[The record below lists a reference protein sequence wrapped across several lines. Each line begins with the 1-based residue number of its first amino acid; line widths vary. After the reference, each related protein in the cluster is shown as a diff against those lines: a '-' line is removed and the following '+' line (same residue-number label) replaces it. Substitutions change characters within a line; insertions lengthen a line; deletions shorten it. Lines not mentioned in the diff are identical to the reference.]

1 MNVLRIIKRSI
12 RSLGRRTEAKREID
26 EELCFHIEQRTAEN
40 IAAGMSAEAAGR
52 EARKQFGNAQTV
64 REECRVKRGA
74 SFGEETVRDLRFAFR
89 QLIKNPGF
97 TAVAVLTLALG
108 IGTCTAMF
116 GIVNA
121 VLLKP
126 LPFRE
131 PTRLVWIEN
140 IFQDGLSGRTTR
152 ADTFL
157 GWREQSKSFE
167 SLAAYFAFSDYL
179 PLTLTGTGDPE
190 RLRNVAVSDNFLPT
204 LGVVPLHGR
213 NFTAEECAF
222 NGPGAVLLTYGYWQR
237 RFGADPSVVG
247 RTISLNSKPNT
258 VVGVLPA
265 SFDFSSIFTP
275 GSGVDVITPFPLTPE
290 TARWGNTVFGIGRL
304 KPGVTIDQAQTE
316 LTVISKRLQESI
328 KAGKFGAEIRPLDTA
343 LRGKFRSAFLLL
355 SAAVACVLLIACV
368 NLSNLL
374 LARLNARRQEF
385 SVRLMLGASRRHLVQ
400 QTLTESLLLAFTGL
414 LIGVPLAVW
423 ATGLLARLQTFG
435 VPLLENASVDLSALA
450 MTIGLTT
457 LAGLACGLLP
467 AFQLSRSQGAHATQ
481 DATHQ
486 RSAGRSAAAARSG
499 LVIAEVALACMLLVG
514 ASLLIRSFNAVLQVN
529 LGFQPQQAVA
539 WRIDPTRE
547 FKTGQE
553 VDLYLGGMARRI
565 CAVPGVE
572 AVGFSDT
579 LPLSRNRSWGAG
591 EVGAQYPDGKY
602 PTAYPRLVDPGYLR
616 AMKIPVLAGRN
627 FDEDFNPNAEKF
639 VVINQNF
646 ARLLWPGLD
655 PIGRKIDVNGGS
667 TVIGVVANVRHSS
680 LEEDEG
686 NEMYLDC
693 RQCSDW
699 STLEMVVRSSRTPD
713 SLVPDVRKALT
724 DYDPV
729 LPNGGFHTLE
739 RLVDDAVGPRALI
752 TRLLG
757 FFSALALALAAIGL
771 YGVIA
776 YSVSQRTQ
784 EIGIRMAVGA
794 QRSDVLRL
802 ILRGG
807 LRLVAIGIALGL
819 AGSLVLTSLLRSL
832 LFGVSAHDPLVFAG
846 DAALLFGVACAACLI
861 PAFRAIRTDPMAA
874 LRHE

>member
-1 MNVLRIIKRSI
+1 MNLLKKLFQKSAI
-12 RSLGRRTEAKREID
+12 TREID
-26 EELCFHIEQRTAEN
+26 EELRFHIEQRTVEN
-40 IAAGMSAEAAGR
+40 IAAGMSPEAAGS

-64 REECRVKRGA
+64 REECREKRGA

-89 QLIKNPGF
+89 QLVKNPGF

-179 PLTLTGTGDPE
+179 PLTLTSTGDPE

-290 TARWGNTVFGIGRL
+290 TARWGITVFGIGRL

-316 LTVISKRLQESI
+316 LTVISKRLQESF
-328 KAGKFGAEIRPLDTA
+328 KAGTFGADIRSLATA

-355 SAAVACVLLIACV
+355 SAAVVCVLLIACV

-400 QTLTESLLLAFTGL
+400 QTLTESLLLAFAGS

-435 VPLLENASVDLSALA
+435 VPLLENASVDLAALA
-450 MTIGLTT
+450 VTIGLTT
-457 LAGLACGLLP
+457 LAGIACGLLP

-486 RSAGRSAAAARSG
+486 RIAGRSAATARSG
-499 LVIAEVALACMLLVG
+499 LVIAEVALACMLLMVAG
-514 ASLLIRSFNAVLQVN
+514 LLMRSFNAVLQVN

-539 WRIDPTRE
+539 WRIDPTRS
-547 FKTGQE
+547 FKTGEE

-565 CAVPGVE
+565 RAVPGVE

-579 LPLSRNRSWGAG
+579 LPLSRNRSWEAG
-591 EVGAQYPDGKY
+591 EVGAQYPRGKY
-602 PTAYPRLVDPGYLR
+602 PTAYPRLVDPGYLK
-616 AMKIPVLAGRN
+616 AMKIPLLAGRT
-627 FDEDFNPNAEKF
+627 FDEVFNPKAEKA

-646 ARLLWPGLD
+646 ARLLWPGQD
-655 PIGRKIDVNGGS
+655 PIGRKITVNSES

-680 LEEDEG
+680 LEADEG

-693 RQCSDW
+693 RQCEDW
-699 STLEMVVRSSRTPD
+699 STLEMVVRSSRPPD
-713 SLVPDVRKALT
+713 SLVTDVRKALA
-724 DYDPV
+724 DYDPAP
-729 LPNGGFHTLE
+729 PNGGFHTLE
-739 RLVDDAVGPRALI
+739 HLIDDAVGPRAFI

-794 QRSDVLRL
+794 QRSDVLML
-802 ILRGG
+802 ILQSG
-807 LRLVAIGIALGL
+807 LKPVAIGIAAGL
-819 AGSLVLTSLLRSL
+819 AGSLVLTSLLRNL

-846 DAALLFGVACAACLI
+846 NAVLLFGVACAACLI
-861 PAFRAIRTDPMAA
+861 PAFRAIRTDPMVA